1 MWNLMDTK
9 QIKWDYVI
17 IGNYKN
23 EKLFHYCLLAKL
35 SNECKK
41 KKKKKKK
48 KKTLQKINVTSS
60 HTKLLIE

>member
-48 KKTLQKINVTSS
+48 TLQKKNFTSS
-60 HTKLLIE
+60 HTKLLIK

>member
-1 MWNLMDTK
+1 MDTK

-35 SNECKK
+35 SDECKK
-41 KKKKKKK
+41 KQKTKE
-48 KKTLQKINVTSS
+48 KTLQKINVTSS